1 MPDTDAVQLSRLS
14 PLKLFEI
21 DFDLIDTRVERIKK
35 IRWIIRLRF
44 AISAGVV
51 ALMFFTGWQG
61 LTEYPALTRPAF
73 LAVLVTSAVAV
84 GLNIIYRIALQRSAH
99 LPIFVSLQLLIDVFI
114 FTSYV
119 YRTGGVTSPFTFL
132 YLLPIIAGAILVS
145 GRAAFGLA
153 GVASICYAGL
163 AGLGATGILPHVTYF
178 VALDVFVQK
187 WSYVSMMI
195 LVNPFG
201 FFTVAALSS
210 FLMSAVRQR
219 TESLAEATR
228 QLDRQ
233 AHRLNMLYQVSR
245 SAVEAQNQ
253 DDVVGEIGWLL
264 VNGLD
269 LDRVLFY
276 LVDQQG
282 KNLVLAREFYHP
294 RLPEEQGRK
303 DLRVKIPLQPEAGV
317 TARCALERRAVNVA
331 RPAAYPGINQELA
344 EKVGLNPFAVAPMV
358 ANRELVGVLGV
369 DRKFEMGVIADADF
383 EVLKAFADQAAV
395 ALRTARMERQAKA
408 NPECLPIISE

>member
-1 MPDTDAVQLSRLS
+1 MPDTDLEQLSLS
-14 PLKLFEI
+14 PFKLFEI
-21 DFDLIDTRVERIKK
+21 DFELIDTRAERIKK

-61 LTEYPALTRPAF
+61 LTTYPALTRPAF
-73 LAVLVTSAVAV
+73 LAVVITSAVAV
-84 GLNIIYRIALQRSAH
+84 VLNIIYRFALHRSAN
-99 LPIFVSLQLLIDVFI
+99 LSFFVSFQLLVDVLI

-132 YLLPIIAGAILVS
+132 YLLPIIVGAILVS
-145 GRAAFGLA
+145 GRAAFVLA
-153 GVASICYAGL
+153 VLSSLCYVLLAGL
-163 AGLGATGILPHVTYF
+163 AAMGLLPHVSYF

-187 WSYVSMMI
+187 WSYVTMMV

-210 FLMSAVRQR
+210 FLMSAVRRR
-219 TESLAEATR
+219 TESLAESTM
-228 QLDRQ
+228 QLDLQ

-245 SAVEAQNQ
+245 SAVAATDQ

-264 VNGLD
+264 VNGLN

-276 LVDQQG
+276 LVDG
-282 KNLVLAREFYHP
+282 KGENLMLAREFYHP
-294 RLPEEQGRK
+294 RLKDEQNRK
-303 DLRVKIPLQPEAGV
+303 DLRLSIPLKPEAGV
-317 TARCALERRAVNVA
+317 TARCALDREAVNVA
-331 RPAAYPGINQELA
+331 DPSSFPGINQELA
-344 EKVGLNPFAVAPMV
+344 EKVGINPFAVAPMV

-369 DRKFEMGVIADADF
+369 DRKFEQGVIADADF

-395 ALRTARMERQAKA
+395 ALRTARMERLVGEKA
-408 NPECLPIISE
+408 ECLADEEST